1 MAKETPDG
9 QEKTEQPTER
19 KLSKARE
26 EGNAPKSM
34 EINSLAIFFFG
45 IVIVFLLRGY
55 ISASIAELTVFI
67 FGSLDKLTLNVN
79 MLQYYAIGGALFYLK
94 VLAPFMIVLVIVALA
109 VGFGQVGI
117 KLSPKALMPKFSKLN
132 PVSGLKN
139 KFFSKEPLVETIK
152 NIVKVAII
160 GLVSYWLLA
169 NVVLDAVNLMQFS
182 VIDIVD
188 YMSRNVIS
196 FIWKVSVIYAA
207 LAAVDF
213 VYQKYKFKEDM
224 KMTKKEVKDEYKDT
238 EGDPTVKSRIKSKQL
253 EMAMRR
259 MMADVPKADVV
270 ITNPTHYAVALK
282 YEPGKS
288 GAPVVLAKGADRVA
302 QKIKEIAR
310 EHDVPLHE
318 DVFLARAL
326 YASCEVGDEIP
337 EKLYRV
343 VAEVLAYVFR
353 LKRKKKETIV

>member
-19 KLSKARE
+19 KLSKARD
-26 EGNAPKSM
+26 EGKAPKSM

-45 IVIVFLLRGY
+45 IVIVFILRGY
-55 ISASIAELTVFI
+55 ISESLAELTVFI
-67 FGSLDKLTLNVN
+67 LGSLDKLVLDLN

-94 VLAPFMIVLVIVALA
+94 VLAPFMIVLVVVALA
-109 VGFGQVGI
+109 VGFAQVGI
-117 KLSPKALMPKFSKLN
+117 RITPKALMPKFSKLN
-132 PVSGLKN
+132 PLEGIKN
-139 KFFSKEPLVETIK
+139 KFFSKEPLIEAVK

-169 NVVLDAVNLMQFS
+169 SVVLDAVNLIQFS
-182 VIDIVD
+182 VMDILD
-188 YMSRNVIS
+188 YMSRNAIS
-196 FIWKVSVIYAA
+196 FLWKVSLIYAS

-238 EGDPTVKSRIKSKQL
+238 EGDPTVKSRIKSKQM
-253 EMAMRR
+253 EMAARR
-259 MMADVPKADVV
+259 MMAEVPKADVV

-310 EHDVPLHE
+310 ENDVPLHE

-343 VAEVLAYVFR
+343 VAEVLAYVYR
-353 LKRKKKETIV
+353 LKQKKKKTIV